1 MSVSYVG
8 MLAMD
13 DAATKCL
20 GVRLFFSMGS
30 IMKRLILSSIIAL
43 LSLSNA
49 PADAASC
56 QDSIGRV
63 QAQVD
68 AAIDRQADNGPSKP
82 ESLDALRSHQ
92 PTPQSIATAEGGAS
106 AALTRALDALGRA
119 RAADAAG
126 DSRRCRAEVSTAQRL
141 LAPF

>member
-13 DAATKCL
+13 DAATRCL
-20 GVRLFFSMGS
+20 GARLFFSMGS
-30 IMKRLILSSIIAL
+30 IMKQLILSSIIL
-43 LSLSNA
+43 LLGLLNA
-49 PADAASC
+49 PAGAASC

-68 AAIDRQADNGPSKP
+68 TAIERQAGSGPSRP
-82 ESLDALRSHQ
+82 ESLNALRSHQ

-106 AALTRALDALGRA
+106 AALTRALDALDRA
-119 RAADAAG
+119 RAADSAG
-126 DSRRCRAEVSTAQRL
+126 DHRRCLAEVSTAQRL